1 MPHCWD
7 VKICI
12 DKYPVVAIPML
23 SLNIPS
29 QFHPPGR
36 SLHAEHYEY
45 TANMYQ
51 KWTTP
56 SAVKRSQ
63 MLLLPLLH
71 LLHLLERELTRPIRN
86 IPPLLAHSALPRER
100 FVQLSLLQKYMHLAF
115 HTFTF
120 PDIFSFNKKNV
131 NCWFI
136 KFYLCSIK
144 HGCSTEARDIIQEKR
159 YIAIGS
165 CCGNHHILHTYWYLL
180 KGTIFTNT
188 CPDTFQC

>member
-1 MPHCWD
+1 MNNP
-7 VKICI
+7 
-12 DKYPVVAIPML
+12 L
-23 SLNIPS
+23 SS
-29 QFHPPGR
+29 QTFTD
-36 SLHAEHYEY
+36 A
-45 TANMYQ
+45 
-51 KWTTP
+51 TTSTP
-56 SAVKRSQ
+56 ASTTSTW
-63 MLLLPLLH
+63 
-71 LLHLLERELTRPIRN
+71 ERELTRPIRN
-86 IPPLLAHSALPRER
+86 IPLLLAHSALPRER

-120 PDIFSFNKKNV
+120 PDIFSFNKKDV

-144 HGCSTEARDIIQEKR
+144 HGCSTEACDIIQEKR

-165 CCGNHHILHTYWYLL
+165 CCGNHHILHTYWDLQ